1 MLTPTLPPHDIVLLD
16 NLSSH
21 KIAGIEDAINAQG
34 AQLVYLPPY
43 RPDLNPIE
51 QAFAK
56 FKAAPRQAAERTHEG
71 LWLAI
76 GRTLDLCQLEQCH
89 NFFSNAGYAT

>member
-1 MLTPTLPPHDIVLLD
+1 MLAPTLRPDDIVLLD

-21 KIAGIEDAINAQG
+21 KVVGVRAAIEAQG

-43 RPDLNPIE
+43 SPDLNPIE

-76 GRTLDLCQLEQCH
+76 GRTLDPYQLEQCR
-89 NFFSNAGYAT
+89 NFSSNAGYAT